1 MLPLTN
7 SCLVLGGSNGKGQQ
21 QLQHRRDWRREHMSR
36 SEKEPQPGLKPIFLL
51 YLASFCSQSLS
62 FGEKAVGSLPITLY
76 AKFAAHLAEESVKE
90 SSTILT
96 VSDAVSSQEITLQV
110 QKSFRSFMIATGC
123 NLLWRNLLA
132 GRLPSSRFRLLRI
145 GVPAHPLQPILDLFN
160 DGVNG
165 EDWNLA
171 ECSNQYWQGSSYCL
185 NQFSI
190 ATTTTAS
197 ETEADD
203 RSFFSSWFL

>member
-1 MLPLTN
+1 
-7 SCLVLGGSNGKGQQ
+7 
-21 QLQHRRDWRREHMSR
+21 MSR

-62 FGEKAVGSLPITLY
+62 FGEKAGGSLPITLY
-76 AKFAAHLAEESVKE
+76 AKFAAHLAEDLVKE

-132 GRLPSSRFRLLRI
+132 GRLPSSRFRLLRFV
-145 GVPAHPLQPILDLFN
+145 VPAHPLQSILDLFN
-160 DGVNG
+160 DGDNG
-165 EDWNLA
+165 ED
-171 ECSNQYWQGSSYCL
+171 
-185 NQFSI
+185 
-190 ATTTTAS
+190 
-197 ETEADD
+197 
-203 RSFFSSWFL
+203 